1 MSLAGFTAV
10 PDVAALVA
18 APGDV
23 VLVRRSFC
31 LWQSPERA
39 HGTILWGRPDES
51 DVRELCEIWDE
62 HLRSPFGPDPTLA
75 DVRAV
80 QSVDLLAFERLS
92 RTFVERRVEW
102 TRRTGPQAILHRFGL
117 PGASILGMLQ
127 LVGQGYRLRAFDVV
141 ADAFEW
147 LERPTIRARYEALRV
162 ALLGEADVV
171 RRLHA
176 VLEAE
181 PRLDTAELAR
191 RLGLS
196 VRSMQRHLAMAGT
209 SLRAERARHAVRHA
223 EALLEGTD
231 LDLEAIAASIGLT
244 SSSRLVAL
252 FRRVHRITPGA
263 FRRERRA
270 STMAR

>member
-1 MSLAGFTAV
+1 MSVAGFSAV

-18 APGDV
+18 APGDAV
-23 VLVRRSFC
+23 IVRRSFC
-31 LWQSPERA
+31 LWQSRQGV
-39 HGTILWGRPDES
+39 HGTILWGRSDEG
-51 DVRELCEIWDE
+51 DVRELCAIWDE
-62 HLRSPFGPDPTLA
+62 HLRTPFGGEPTLA

-92 RTFVERRVEW
+92 RTFVERRAEW

-141 ADAFEW
+141 DDAFAW
-147 LERPTIRARYEALRV
+147 LDRSAVVASFEALRI

-176 VLEAE
+176 ALEAE
-181 PRLDTAELAR
+181 PRLGTTELAR
-191 RLGLS
+191 RLGFS
-196 VRSMQRHLAMAGT
+196 VRSLQRHLAMAGT
-209 SLRAERARHAVRHA
+209 SLRAERARHVLRHA
-223 EALLEGTD
+223 ERLLEGTELD
-231 LDLEAIAASIGLT
+231 LDAIAASIGLA

-252 FRRVHRITPGA
+252 FRRMHRVTPGA

-270 STMAR
+270 STPRD